1 MAFHDICFPVDIS
14 LSYDGG
20 PERRTD
26 IVTLASG
33 HEERNSPWAGSRRR
47 FNAGYGIKSLA
58 EIEQVIAFFEARH
71 GRLHAFRWRDPFDW
85 KSCSIADTPQPHDQA
100 IGTGDGMATQ
110 VQLTK
115 TYTSGGH
122 SYIRTITKPVAGTVI
137 VAINAITLDP
147 GACSVDPATGIVTFD
162 TAPADGAAITAG
174 FEFDVPV
181 RFDTDT
187 LSISLA
193 ALKAGDI
200 PNIPVI
206 EVLS

>member
-1 MAFHDICFPVDIS
+1 MAFHDIRFPVDIS
-14 LSYDGG
+14 LSSAGG

-47 FNAGYGIKSLA
+47 FNAGYGIKSLP

-85 KSCSIADTPQPHDQA
+85 KSCSIAATPQAHDQP
-100 IGTGDGMATQ
+100 IGTGDGEVTQ
-110 VQLTK
+110 FRLSK
-115 TYTSGGH
+115 TYASGGH
-122 SYIRTITKPVAGTVI
+122 SHVRAITKPVAGTVL
-137 VAINAITLDP
+137 VAVNGVLLDP
-147 GACSVDPATGIVTFD
+147 TDYSVDISTGLVTFA
-162 TAPADGAAITAG
+162 TAPADDVALTAG
-174 FEFDVPV
+174 FEFDIAV
-181 RFDTDT
+181 RFDSDT

-200 PNIPVI
+200 PDIPVI

>member
-1 MAFHDICFPVDIS
+1 MAFHDIRFPVDIS
-14 LSYDGG
+14 LSSDGG

-47 FNAGYGIKSLA
+47 FNAGYGVKSLA

-85 KSCSIADTPQPHDQA
+85 KSCSLADTPQTDDQP
-100 IGTGDGMATQ
+100 IGTGDGTTTQ
-110 VQLTK
+110 FQLAK
-115 TYTSGGH
+115 TYVSGGH
-122 SYIRTITKPVAGTVI
+122 SYTREITKPVTSTVVI
-137 VAINAITLDP
+137 AINGLTVDP
-147 GACSVDPATGIVTFD
+147 GGYAVDAMTGLLTFD
-162 TAPADGAAITAG
+162 TAPTDDAAITAG

-181 RFDTDT
+181 RFDADT

>member
-1 MAFHDICFPVDIS
+1 MAFHDIRFPVDIS
-14 LSYDGG
+14 LSSDGG

-26 IVTLASG
+26 IVTLSSG

-85 KSCSIADTPQPHDQA
+85 KSCSIADAPQPDDQP
-100 IGTGDGMATQ
+100 IGTGDGEATQ
-110 VQLTK
+110 FQLAK
-115 TYTSGGH
+115 TYVSGGH
-122 SYIRTITKPVAGTVI
+122 GHTRKITKPVDGTVV
-137 VAINAITLDP
+137 VAVNGVTVDP
-147 GACSVDPATGIVTFD
+147 GNYGIDETTGLITFD

-181 RFDTDT
+181 RFDSDT